1 MTPPANDQA
10 ASALL
15 QQVAQGSVPAM
26 QQFYQQFERTV
37 YRYAMAQLSNPF
49 DAAEVLND
57 VMLEVWRQAGR
68 FEGRSAVST
77 WLLGMARHKALDR
90 LRARQRH
97 ASEELPEDVQDHAP
111 QAEQVLAAAQD
122 AQRVRDCMTRL
133 PVVQREVMHLA
144 FFEDMGYEAIAAL
157 MQCPPG
163 TVKSRVHH
171 AKEALKKCLSQW
183 NPMPL

>member
-1 MTPPANDQA
+1 MNTTASPDQPA
-10 ASALL
+10 ALL
-15 QQVAQGSVPAM
+15 QQIAQGSVPAM
-26 QQFYQQFERTV
+26 ETFYHLFERTV
-37 YRYAMAQLSNPF
+37 YRYALAQLSNPF

-57 VMLEVWRQAGR
+57 VMLDVWRQAGR

-77 WLLGMARHKALDR
+77 WLIGMARHKALDR

-97 ASEELPEDVQDHAP
+97 GGEALPDDIEDSAP
-111 QAEQVLAAAQD
+111 VAEQLLAAAQD
-122 AQRVRDCMTRL
+122 AQRVRDCMARL
-133 PVVQREVMHLA
+133 PSVQREVMHLA

-171 AKEALKKCLSQW
+171 AKETLKKCLNRWTAQ
-183 NPMPL
+183 PA